1 MELWIRKSFI
11 SIRGEINSG
20 VLRLEALTLLLIF
33 VSLAQLP
40 APLESADRVLLVRVD
55 TEITMATE
63 KMLEDAL
70 AIAGTMDAR
79 LIIVAA
85 NTPGGEINAVKKIMD
100 LFESSRIPICF
111 FVHPIGASAW
121 SGGTY
126 LLMASHIAAMASG
139 TSIGSCQ
146 PVQYTGELINNT
158 KYINALSTLM
168 ANHAA
173 LHGRNET
180 AAKLFVTRNLNLGP
194 EEALRY
200 HVIEIVAD
208 DVNSLL
214 KRLSEMA
221 LIRMTSEAGTSV
233 WRLVPRDEVG
243 HYNYLEVYT
252 FEDITESEVIDY
264 TPGLRI
270 ALLQV
275 LFNPMVSMLMLTFGF
290 LFLLFGLQSPGYGS
304 EIIGLLLLILAL
316 MSLQV
321 IGIEPTIALL
331 FTLGFALTVA
341 ELKTHIGLL
350 GVAGAFCIIL
360 GSFLLFPSPQWLL
373 APEISMRIRNTLLGV
388 SIAAFGAFAFLIY
401 KVAQTQRMRVKTGFE
416 ALEGCRGVAVT
427 PLKPYGEVRV
437 EGEFWRARAEEG
449 EIEEGSEIIVV
460 GREGLLLIVRPFK
473 SSGD

>member
-1 MELWIRKSFI
+1 
-11 SIRGEINSG
+11 
-20 VLRLEALTLLLIF
+20 
-33 VSLAQLP
+33 
-40 APLESADRVLLVRVD
+40 VD
-55 TEITMATE
+55 TEITMATA
-63 KMLEDAL
+63 KMLEDAF
-70 AIAGTMDAR
+70 AIAETMDVR
-79 LIIVAA
+79 LIIVAV

-111 FVHPIGASAW
+111 FVYPIGASAW

-126 LLMASHIAAMASG
+126 LLVASHIAVMASG

-146 PVQYTGELINNT
+146 PVQYTGELINAT
-158 KYINALSTLM
+158 KYINALSALM

-180 AAKLFVTRNLNLGP
+180 AARLFVTKNLNLGP

-208 DVNSLL
+208 DFGSLL
-214 KRLSEMA
+214 KKLSGMA
-221 LIRMTSEAGTSV
+221 LIRVVSEAGTSV
-233 WRLVPRDEVG
+233 WRLVPRDEIG
-243 HYNYLEVYT
+243 YYTYLEVYT
-252 FEDITESEVIDY
+252 FEDVAEAEVIEY

-290 LFLLFGLQSPGYGS
+290 LFLFFGLQSPGYGS

-321 IGIEPTIALL
+321 IGLEPTIALL

-388 SIAAFGAFAFLIY
+388 SIVAFGAFAFLIY
-401 KVAQTQRMRVKTGFE
+401 KVAQTQRMKVRTGFE
-416 ALEGCRGVAVT
+416 ALEGSRGVAVT

-437 EGEFWRARAEEG
+437 EGEFWRARAEE
-449 EIEEGSEIIVV
+449 EIEEGTEVIVV

-473 SSGD
+473 SSGE

>member
-1 MELWIRKSFI
+1 
-11 SIRGEINSG
+11 
-20 VLRLEALTLLLIF
+20 LRIETLTLILLITST
-33 VSLAQLP
+33 VYLP
-40 APLESADRVLLVRVD
+40 SAMGESGDRILLVRID

-63 KMLEDAL
+63 KMMEDAL
-70 AIAGTMDAR
+70 AIAETMDAR

-100 LFESSRIPICF
+100 LFESSRVPICF
-111 FVHPIGASAW
+111 YVHPIGASAW

-146 PVQYTGELINNT
+146 PVQYTGELINST
-158 KYINALSTLM
+158 KHINALSSLM

-200 HVIEIVAD
+200 HVVEMVAD
-208 DVNSLL
+208 DVDTLL
-214 KRLSEMA
+214 RRLSDMA
-221 LIRMTSEAGTSV
+221 LIRVYSEAGTSV
-233 WRLVPRDEVG
+233 WRLIPRDELG
-243 HYNYLEVYT
+243 NYNPLEIYLFEGVEGCEV
-252 FEDITESEVIDY
+252 VDY
-264 TPGLRI
+264 KPGLRI
-270 ALLQV
+270 AFLQV

-290 LFLLFGLQSPGYGS
+290 LFLFFGLQSPGYGS

-331 FTLGFALTVA
+331 FAIGFALTVA
-341 ELKTHIGLL
+341 ELKTHIGVL

-373 APEISMRIRNTLLGV
+373 APEVSMKIRNTLLGV
-388 SIAAFGAFAFLIY
+388 SIAAFTAFAFLIY
-401 KVAQTQRMRVKTGFE
+401 KVAQTKRIRVKTGFE

-427 PLKPYGEVRV
+427 PLRPYGEVRV

-449 EIEEGSEIIVV
+449 EIEEGAEIIVV

-473 SSGD
+473 SGEE

>member
-1 MELWIRKSFI
+1 M
-11 SIRGEINSG
+11 
-20 VLRLEALTLLLIF
+20 
-33 VSLAQLP
+33 
-40 APLESADRVLLVRVD
+40 
-55 TEITMATE
+55 
-63 KMLEDAL
+63 
-70 AIAGTMDAR
+70 
-79 LIIVAA
+79 
-85 NTPGGEINAVKKIMD
+85 
-100 LFESSRIPICF
+100 
-111 FVHPIGASAW
+111 
-121 SGGTY
+121 
-126 LLMASHIAAMASG
+126 
-139 TSIGSCQ
+139 
-146 PVQYTGELINNT
+146 
-158 KYINALSTLM
+158 
-168 ANHAA
+168 
-173 LHGRNET
+173 
-180 AAKLFVTRNLNLGP
+180 TRNLNLGP